1 MRENLIEIKQDMPG
15 FDHFFGAWVLQDQVN
30 LLVDVGPAK
39 SAFRLLESLAALG
52 LEKLDYVLLTHIHI
66 DHCGGLGQLLDRY
79 PMAKV
84 ICHERSLQYL
94 TNPSKLWDAS
104 LKILGEIAK
113 GYGRPEIIQRERLVP
128 HTQIGL
134 KDLEIIE
141 TPGHSVHH
149 LSFSYKNLLFV
160 GEAGGNYLIVKDR
173 EYLRPATPPR
183 FLFDVSMKSIDRLL
197 DLDNQPIC
205 YAHFDKGNSSHLL
218 LNRFREQLT
227 LWKETIHAQ
236 MLMGEE
242 VLLDRCANAL
252 LEGDPNLKAFELLDS
267 HTQKR
272 ERFFMKNA
280 IKGFVGFFHE
290 NG

>member
-1 MRENLIEIKQDMPG
+1 MKQNLIEIKQDMRG

-30 LLVDVGPAK
+30 LLVDVGPAN

-84 ICHERSLQYL
+84 ICHERTLQYL
-94 TNPSKLWDAS
+94 TNPSKLWEAS
-104 LKILGEIAK
+104 LRILGDIAK
-113 GYGRPEIIQRERLVP
+113 GYGPPEVIPRERLIP

-134 KDLEIIE
+134 KELEIIE
-141 TPGHSVHH
+141 TPGHSAHH

-160 GEAGGNYLIVKDR
+160 GEAGGNYMIVKDR

-197 DLDNQPIC
+197 ELENQPIC
-205 YAHFDKGNSSHLL
+205 YAHFDKGKSSHQL

-227 LWKETIHAQ
+227 LWKETIYEQ

-242 VLLDRCANAL
+242 GLLDRCANAL
-252 LEGDPNLKAFELLDS
+252 LEGDPYLKAFELFDPY
-267 HTQKR
+267 TQKR
-272 ERFFMKNA
+272 ERFFMKNS
-280 IKGFVGFFHE
+280 IKGFFGFFHE
-290 NG
+290 NR